1 MQNSK
6 VSAMDGI
13 NGRDRMGLPDFLV
26 EPSFP
31 YCQTHSAL
39 GAKLELDYVHAPAA
53 VPHAITM
60 LALA

>member
-1 MQNSK
+1 
-6 VSAMDGI
+6 MDGI
-13 NGRDRMGLPDFLV
+13 NGRDRMGSPDFLV